1 MNYLLRIIVLGLLV
15 CTGLSWPVIPASA
28 AQTVAGA
35 ISSDTTW
42 TRAGSPYTVIGNI
55 QVNADVTLTIE
66 PGVVVQFS
74 QGPLSTTGYYIDVR
88 GTLRADGTTATGVD
102 PILFTSEN
110 KAGYWGCIAFTDTSV
125 DWDEGTQ
132 AGSIVKN
139 CIIEYAGNSQGMNN
153 ARYGGAA
160 IKCLSAVP
168 LISDNIIRYNAG
180 DGIVTNYDTIAYPEN
195 TVTSHVHHIKNNRIH
210 HSVNGVNI
218 AVNGVKL
225 ENNYLINNSRAIN
238 FASNLNTID
247 ILNNTLVNNRSTA
260 TANCINLPV
269 YFDQESLIENTI
281 SITGNE
287 IDNQVEGSVSIA
299 ISESLDSSDYTLS
312 MTGNNITC
320 ADSCT
325 AVYLSGWKHPSP
337 SAVDMQSNW
346 WGTADPASIDERIYD
361 FHNDLNLP
369 EIDYSAYATQAIPDA
384 GSTLSYPPM
393 SDAGQNMG
401 AEGGAEV
408 TLDGSGSYDPD
419 GVMGYSWTLVEPK
432 GVYIMINNAKKHTAT
447 FTAPFV
453 GVNKTYTFRLTV
465 TASDGFVDTDDVIV
479 TIDDQIAEA
488 GQDLVV
494 APDST
499 VILDGSGTHDPK
511 RLMNYKWT
519 QIDGTSVTLTD
530 ADSRQAQ
537 FIAPYTDEDNA
548 VYTFRL
554 TVFNN
559 AGFQSSD
566 EMMVI
571 VTAPAPYEREK
582 SDCFIGGLP
591 GSIHSSSFAFV
602 YPGVCLF
609 ILLIGLLRLAHRTF
623 GHASL
628 GFTRRLFLLFW
639 GIAGV
644 MMLLPVSG
652 HCGYF
657 SVGNGGGGDAD
668 EYNLSIETGGVRLG
682 GGTLHY
688 LLGGGVFGMFHGYN
702 NVPDN
707 TRDFECPHDDYT
719 VIDDVK
725 EGVES
730 GVYGKTGIGLL
741 DTGVYFSILFGVSMV
756 TEVELV
762 QSKAT
767 SLYYEQSS
775 EQTYYG
781 VYGGGIGYFPDWLR
795 WELCIQLDYD
805 NRRGVVGSVG
815 FYW

>member
-1 MNYLLRIIVLGLLV
+1 MNYLLRILILGLLV
-15 CTGLSWPVIPASA
+15 CTGLSWPVMPAYA

-42 TRAGSPYTVIGNI
+42 TKANSPYTVIGNI

-74 QGPLSTTGYYIDVR
+74 SGPLSTVGYYIDVQ
-88 GTLRADGTTATGVD
+88 GTLRADGTTTTGVD
-102 PILFTSEN
+102 PILFTSES
-110 KAGYWGCIAFTDTSV
+110 KDGYWGCIAFTDTSV
-125 DWDEGTQ
+125 DWNENTQ
-132 AGSIVKN
+132 AGSKVKN
-139 CIIEYAGNSQGMNN
+139 CIIEYAGNSQGINN

-168 LISDNIIRYNAG
+168 LISNNIIRYNAG
-180 DGIVTNYDTIAYPEN
+180 DGIATGYDSIALPEN
-195 TVTSHVHHIKNNRIH
+195 TVTSHVHHIQNNRIH

-238 FASNLNTID
+238 FTTNLNTID
-247 ILNNTLVNNRSTA
+247 VLHNTIINNRSSA
-260 TANCINLPV
+260 TANCINLPL
-269 YFDQESLIENTI
+269 YFEQASLIENTI
-281 SITGNE
+281 SITGNDIE
-287 IDNQVEGSVSIA
+287 NQVEGTVSIA
-299 ISESLDSSDYTLS
+299 FSESLDNSDYVFS
-312 MTGNNITC
+312 MTDNNIVS

-325 AVYLSGWKHPSP
+325 AVFLSGWKHLNPD
-337 SAVDMQSNW
+337 AMNMHSNW
-346 WGTADPASIDERIYD
+346 WGTVDLSLIDELLYD
-361 FHNDLNLP
+361 FDNDLNLP
-369 EIDYSAYATQAIPDA
+369 EIDYSSYAVQAISNA

-393 SDAGQNMG
+393 SDAGQDMG

-419 GVMGYSWTLVEPK
+419 GVMAYAWTLVEPEN
-432 GVYIMINNAKKHTAT
+432 VYLEINNSNQHTAT

-453 GVNKTYTFRLTV
+453 DVNKTYKFRLTV
-465 TASDGFVDTDDVIV
+465 TASDGFVDTDDIIV
-479 TIDDQIAEA
+479 TLDDQIADA
-488 GQDLVV
+488 GQDLIVL
-494 APDST
+494 PDST
-499 VILDGSGTHDPK
+499 VILDGSGTHDPD
-511 RLMNYKWT
+511 RLMRYKWT
-519 QIDGTSVTLTD
+519 QIDGPAVTLKD
-530 ADSRQAQ
+530 ADSMQAR
-537 FIAPYTDEDNA
+537 FIAPYTGEDNTG
-548 VYTFRL
+548 YTFEL
-554 TVFNN
+554 SVYNN
-559 AGFQSSD
+559 AGFQSTD
-566 EMMVI
+566 EMTVV
-571 VTAPAPYEREK
+571 VTAPEAYERKK
-582 SDCFIGGLP
+582 SDCFIGTLP
-591 GSIHSSSFAFV
+591 GSIHSSSLAFV
-602 YPGVCLF
+602 YPAVSLF
-609 ILLIGLLRLAHRTF
+609 ILLIGL
-623 GHASL
+623 
-628 GFTRRLFLLFW
+628 RRLFRRTFDRASHGYTRQWYLLLLCTM
-639 GIAGV
+639 GV

-652 HCGYF
+652 QCGYF

-682 GGTLHY
+682 SGSFHY

-707 TRDFECPHDDYT
+707 TRDHECPHDDYS

-730 GVYGKTGIGLL
+730 GLYGKAGIGLF
-741 DTGVYFSILFGVSMV
+741 DTGVYFSILCGVSMV

-781 VYGGGIGYFPDWLR
+781 VYGGGIGYFPDWFR
-795 WELCIQLDYD
+795 WELCLQLDYD
-805 NRRGVVGSVG
+805 NRRGVVGSIG